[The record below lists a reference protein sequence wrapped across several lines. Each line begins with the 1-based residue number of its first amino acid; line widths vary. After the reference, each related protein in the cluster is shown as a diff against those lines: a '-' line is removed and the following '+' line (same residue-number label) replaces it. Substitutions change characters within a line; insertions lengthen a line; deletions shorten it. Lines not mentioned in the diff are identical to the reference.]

1 MITWTQKRR
10 PVKRSVIL
18 IIDDEAAARDVLDAY
33 LSGSE
38 FDVVFAK
45 TPFDGL
51 EKAALLSPDVVLLD
65 VMMPG
70 LDGYEVCRR
79 FRANPALAEIPII
92 MTTSLD
98 DRTSRL
104 QGIQA
109 GADEFLSKPFDS
121 VELKIRVRALL
132 QLNQYRRMLHE
143 REGLQHLT
151 THLQAAREEERTHI
165 AREVHDELGQL
176 LTALRL
182 DLVWLQSG
190 QSGARMPAVN
200 RLQAMIDLTDQA
212 IQVVHRITSE
222 LRPGLLDDL
231 GLGAAVEWQCDEFRT
246 RSGID
251 TRLLVRPEGLTTDR
265 DRSTAVFRIVQETLT
280 NVARHAHADRVHVS
294 LIRENQSLLLC
305 VRDNGVGATASQLG
319 GRSAFG
325 VIGMRER
332 VYALEGTI
340 TIRGVAGTGTIVAL
354 RIPEA
359 GEPNRSGT

>member
-1 MITWTQKRR
+1 
-10 PVKRSVIL
+10 VKRSLIL

-38 FDVVFAK
+38 FDIVFAE

-51 EKAALLSPDVVLLD
+51 EKAALLGPDIVLLD

-79 FRANPALAEIPII
+79 FRADPALAEIPII

-121 VELKIRVRALL
+121 VELKIRIRALL

-176 LTALRL
+176 LTALRM
-182 DLVWLQSG
+182 DLEWLQSE
-190 QSGARMPAVN
+190 QSVPPAQAAN
-200 RLQAMIDLTDQA
+200 RLRAMIELTDQA
-212 IQVVHRITSE
+212 LHMVHRITSE

-231 GLGAAVEWQCDEFRT
+231 GLAAAVEWQCDEFSN
-246 RSGID
+246 RSGIA
-251 TRLLVRPEGLTTDR
+251 TRLLVRPEGLMTDR
-265 DRSTAVFRIVQETLT
+265 DRSTALFRIVQETLT
-280 NVARHAHADRVHVS
+280 NIARHAHADRVNIS

-325 VIGMRER
+325 ILGMRER
-332 VYALEGTI
+332 VHALGGTI
-340 TIRGVAGTGTIVAL
+340 AIRGVAGRGTIVSL
-354 RIPEA
+354 RIPEVV
-359 GEPNRSGT
+359 EPNNSGT